1 MSHANKELWSPLR
14 TGMAFLMVVLI
25 STTVFTGVGLLI
37 TGTEALNGT
46 DANQLRLLQFFN
58 SIGLFLFPPIIFA
71 FWVSTKPWSFLGLQ
85 SPRLQSQRLL
95 IGLTLVAIG
104 SFFVIDLLSRLNSF
118 LLPDAPWVHALEA
131 QEAKVE
137 FTLQRLLADMTITTL
152 LLNGLVMVAAPAFG
166 EEFFFRGVLQRL
178 FTERGSHHGA
188 ILLTALCFG
197 LVHMQPLSLLPI
209 LFMGIIFGYIK
220 HWTGTLWAPIAL
232 HFINNG
238 FALGTAY
245 LNEGQLLTESALN
258 GTLWT
263 ALGSLALASG
273 LWLLST
279 LRPA

>member
-46 DANQLRLLQFFN
+46 DANALRLLQFFN
-58 SIGLFLFPPIIFA
+58 SIGLFLIPPIFLA

-85 SPRLQSQRLL
+85 SPRLPSQRLL

-104 SFFVIDLLSRLNSF
+104 SFFVIDLLSQFNTL
-118 LLPDAPWVHALEA
+118 LLPDAPWVHSLEI

-137 FTLQRLLADMTITTL
+137 LALARLLSNMTLQIL
-152 LLNGLVMVAAPAFG
+152 LLNAIVMVAAPAFG

-178 FTERGSHHGA
+178 FTEKWSHHGA
-188 ILLTALCFG
+188 ILLTAICFG

-245 LNEGQLLTESALN
+245 LNKGQLLTESALN